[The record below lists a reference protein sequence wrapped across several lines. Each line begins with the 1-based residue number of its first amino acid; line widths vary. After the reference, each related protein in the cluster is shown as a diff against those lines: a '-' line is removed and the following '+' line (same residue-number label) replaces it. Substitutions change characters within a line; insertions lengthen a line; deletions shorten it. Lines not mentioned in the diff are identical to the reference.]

1 MDWLAAR
8 LHEAIRTDSGL
19 RRGVRVL
26 SIGIDIGGTKIAGGL
41 VDESGV
47 IVRARRVDTPQG
59 PRAIEDAVATMIG
72 ELRDG
77 TDARTAGVAAAGFMD
92 RERTRVHFAP
102 NIAWRDEPLRDRISE
117 LSGMSIVIEND
128 ADAAGWAEFRFG
140 AGRGRSHM
148 TMLTLG
154 TGVGGAII
162 AGGELSRGGF
172 GIGGE
177 LGHLRLVPEG
187 LPCGCGRYGCLEQ
200 YASGNALRRIANE
213 IADAEAS
220 GIGAALDAAR
230 GADGRVSGQAI
241 AELVRADDP
250 GALEA
255 LRRVAA
261 SLGEACGSIAAVL
274 DPEIFVIGGGVSVLD
289 ERLLAPV
296 RDAYLTALSAPEH
309 RPVAEFAIAE
319 LINDAGV
326 IGVADLARRAYPKG
340 GE

>member
-1 MDWLAAR
+1 M
-8 LHEAIRTDSGL
+8 
-19 RRGVRVL
+19 L

-47 IVRARRVDTPQG
+47 IVRARRIDTPDG
-59 PRAIEDAVATMIG
+59 PRAIEEAVAEMIG
-72 ELRDG
+72 ELRED
-77 TDARTAGVAAAGFMD
+77 TDARAAGVAAAGFMD
-92 RERTRVHFAP
+92 RKRTRVHFAP
-102 NIAWRDEPLRDRISE
+102 NIAWRDEPLCDRIAE
-117 LSGMSIVIEND
+117 LTGMAVVIEND

-162 AGGELSRGGF
+162 TGGELSRGGF

-177 LGHLRLVPEG
+177 LGHMRLVPGG

-213 IADAEAS
+213 IADSEAS

-230 GADGRVSGQAI
+230 GADGRVSGHAI
-241 AELVRADDP
+241 AELVRSEDA

-255 LRRVAA
+255 LRRVAVA
-261 SLGEACGSIAAVL
+261 LGEACGSIAAVL
-274 DPEIFVIGGGVSVLD
+274 DPEIFVVGGGVSMLD
-289 ERLLAPV
+289 EQLLAPV
-296 RDAYLTALSAPEH
+296 REAYLTSLSAPEH

-326 IGVADLARRAYPKG
+326 IGVADLARRSQLTG
-340 GE
+340 GA

>member
-1 MDWLAAR
+1 MR
-8 LHEAIRTDSGL
+8 K
-19 RRGVRVL
+19 GVGVL

-41 VDESGV
+41 VDELGAITRSL
-47 IVRARRVDTPQG
+47 RVDTPEG
-59 PRAIEDAVATMIG
+59 PRAIEDAVAAMIG
-72 ELRDG
+72 ELRAD
-77 TDARTAGVAAAGFMD
+77 TDAQAAGVAAAGFMD
-92 RERTRVHFAP
+92 RERTRVRFAP

-117 LSGMSIVIEND
+117 LAGLAVVIEND
-128 ADAAGWAEFRFG
+128 ADAAGWAEYRFG

-177 LGHLRLVPEG
+177 LGHLRLVPDG
-187 LPCGCGRYGCLEQ
+187 LLCGCGRNGCLEQ

-220 GIGAALDAAR
+220 GVGSALDAAR
-230 GADGRVSGQAI
+230 GADGRVSGHAI
-241 AELVRADDP
+241 AELVHADDP

-255 LRRVAA
+255 VRRVAT
-261 SLGEACGSIAAVL
+261 SLGEACGTFAAVL
-274 DPEIFVIGGGVSVLD
+274 DPEIFVIGGGVSMLD

-296 RDAYLTALSAPEH
+296 REAYLTALSAPDH

-319 LINDAGV
+319 LTNDAGV
-326 IGVADLARRAYPKG
+326 IGVADLARRAYLRD